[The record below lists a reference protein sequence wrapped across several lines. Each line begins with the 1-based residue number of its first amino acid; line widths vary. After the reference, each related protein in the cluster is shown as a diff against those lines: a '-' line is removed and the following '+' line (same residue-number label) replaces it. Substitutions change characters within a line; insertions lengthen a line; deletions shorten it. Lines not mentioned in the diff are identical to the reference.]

1 MTHPWELEG
10 TASLGISAKDMP
22 AGVESGSRG
31 EALRAQ
37 RQQGE
42 VPD

>member
-10 TASLGISAKDMP
+10 TASLGISTKDM